1 MRSVRP
7 LRIGDTSMGTLTKRI
22 FRFLRDG
29 TVDFY
34 LRNSELRYAEQVDA
48 VDVEGLEGLARRVSV
63 PGLAMADA
71 RPRSRA
77 RRNFAE

>member
-1 MRSVRP
+1 
-7 LRIGDTSMGTLTKRI
+7 MGTLTKRI

-29 TVDFY
+29 TADFY
-34 LRNSELRYAEQVDA
+34 LRKSELRYAEQVDA
-48 VDVEGLEGLARRVSV
+48 AEGEGLEGLAPRVSA

-77 RRNFAE
+77 GRTFAE